1 VSGYSSV
8 DTFSSLVDEILMSLQ
23 GYTVDNDL
31 VCALSAPIVAGD
43 LLIGV
48 DDAEAVSK
56 GIIEI
61 DEELIF
67 VKSNA
72 SGNLTIAP
80 FGRGYK
86 GTTATAHSAGA
97 KVSVSPTYPR
107 SIVSREVN
115 NTIRAVYPDLFAVAT
130 TDITMD
136 GINWQYGLPADL
148 DRVLLVETRWTIEAG
163 WTPIREWDVTHSA
176 NTTDYATGKFLSI
189 GEPLA
194 AGMIVHVTYAKP
206 PNLLANPTDLFTA
219 TGLPASARDV
229 IVYGTASRLLPWLD
243 TGRVPVETVAADL
256 ADQNKPVGNAVS
268 LARELRTLYA
278 ARLASEKSALRERYP
293 IKSRRVR

>member
-1 VSGYSSV
+1 MTGYSSV
-8 DTFSSLVDEILMSLQ
+8 DSFSSLVDEVSTALQ

-31 VCALSAPIVAGD
+31 VCALSADIVPGD

-86 GTTATAHSAGA
+86 GTTATAHTAGA
-97 KVSVSPTYPR
+97 KVSVAPTYPR

-136 GINWQYGLPADL
+136 GSNWQYGLPTDL
-148 DRVLLVETRWTIEAG
+148 DRVLLVETRWTTWTG
-163 WTPIREWDVTHSA
+163 WVPIREWDVTHSA
-176 NTTDYATGKFLSI
+176 NTTDYATGKFISLGI
-189 GEPLA
+189 PLA
-194 AGMIVHVTYAKP
+194 AGMILHVTYAKP
-206 PNLLANPTDLFTA
+206 PTLLSDPTDLFTA
-219 TGLPASARDV
+219 TGLPSSSRDV
-229 IVYGTASRLLPWLD
+229 IVYGAASRLLPWLD

-256 ADQNKPVGNAVS
+256 ADQTKPVGNAVS
-268 LARELRTLYA
+268 LAREMRNLYST
-278 ARLASEKSALRERYP
+278 RLAAEKSVLRERYP
-293 IKSRRVR
+293 IKSRRTR

>member
-1 VSGYSSV
+1 
-8 DTFSSLVDEILMSLQ
+8 MSLQ
-23 GYTVDNDL
+23 GFTVDNDL
-31 VCALSAPIVAGD
+31 VCALSADIAAAD

-48 DDAEAVSK
+48 DDTEAVSK

-67 VKSNA
+67 VKSN
-72 SGNLTIAP
+72 SVGSLTIAP

-86 GTTATAHSAGA
+86 GTTATTHTAGA
-97 KVSVSPTYPR
+97 KVSVFPTYPR

-115 NTIRAVYPDLFAVAT
+115 NTIRAVYPDLYAVT
-130 TDITMD
+130 STDITTD
-136 GINWQYGLPADL
+136 GINWQYSLPSDL
-148 DRVLLVETRWTIEAG
+148 DRVLLVETRWTIEDG
-163 WTPIREWDVTHSA
+163 WQPVREWDVTHSA
-176 NTTDYATGKFLSI
+176 NTTDYATGKFISI

-206 PNLLANPTDLFTA
+206 PTLLSASTDLFTA
-219 TGLPASARDV
+219 TGLPSSSRDV
-229 IVYGTASRLLPWLD
+229 IVYGAASRLLPWLD

-256 ADQNKPVGNAVS
+256 ADQTKPVGNAVS
-268 LARELRTLYA
+268 LGRVMDNKYTT
-278 ARLASEKSALRERYP
+278 RLNAEKSALRERYP

>member
-1 VSGYSSV
+1 MSGYSTT
-8 DTFSSLVDEILMSLQ
+8 DTFGSLVEEVLMSLQ

-31 VCALSAPIVAGD
+31 VCALSADIAADD

-48 DDAEAVSK
+48 DDTEAVSK

-67 VKSNA
+67 VKSNS
-72 SGNLTIAP
+72 SGTLTIAP

-86 GTTATAHSAGA
+86 GTTATTHATGT
-97 KVSVSPTYPR
+97 KVSVAPTYPR

-115 NTIRAVYPDLFAVAT
+115 NTIRAVYPDLYAVAT

-136 GINWQYGLPADL
+136 GLNWQYELPAAL
-148 DRVLLVETRWTIEAG
+148 DRVLLVETRWTIEDG
-163 WTPIREWDVTHSA
+163 WAPINEWDVTHSA
-176 NTTDYATGKFLSI
+176 YTTDYASGKFISI
-189 GEPLA
+189 GEPLS

-206 PNLLANPTDLFTA
+206 PTLLSASSDLYTA
-219 TGLPASARDV
+219 TGLPSSSRDV
-229 IVYGTASRLLPWLD
+229 IVYGTAARLLPWLD

-256 ADQNKPVGNAVS
+256 ADQNKPLGNAVS
-268 LARELRTLYA
+268 LAREMRNLYA
-278 ARLASEKSALRERYP
+278 SRLNSEKMALRERYP